1 MSESTARIDVLL
13 GAIDRVR
20 LRAKEEAEKC
30 GLPPGPIA
38 AFFQK
43 PKSAV
48 DWLLQLA
55 MQGDERNPLLVNF
68 ITEKMPEP
76 AIQTR
81 APKHEGANPLK
92 ATKRLQK

>member
-1 MSESTARIDVLL
+1 V
-13 GAIDRVR
+13 DRVR
-20 LRAKEEAEKC
+20 WAAEAEAKKC
-30 GLPPGPIA
+30 GLPDGPIA
-38 AFFQK
+38 AFFQQ
-43 PKSAV
+43 PKSRT

-55 MQGDERNPLLVNF
+55 MQGDKRNPLLVNF

-92 ATKRLQK
+92 ATKGKGARGKQAA